1 MNTFKHRILRIGT
14 GAGFSGDR
22 IEPAVELCEKGDID
36 YLVFEC
42 LAERTIAL
50 AQLEKLS
57 NPNGGFDKLLEQRMV
72 AVLAI
77 CQKKNIKIITNMGA
91 ANPRA
96 ASRKVQEVA
105 RSLGIHG
112 LKIATIIGDDVAEKI
127 NKKHCLL
134 DMTQAPT
141 SDLGDKF
148 ISANAY
154 IGAEPIVEALAQNAD
169 VIITGRASDP
179 SMFLA
184 PQIYEFGWAMDDWV
198 RLGRG
203 TIIGHMLECAGQVTG
218 GYFADPGHKLV
229 PNIAEL
235 GFPLAEIDFEGNAVI
250 TKIKGSGGI
259 VSEATCKEQ
268 LLYEIHDPKA
278 YLQPDV
284 VADFSNV
291 CIEQVGDN
299 RVAITG
305 GSGHARTGKLKVS
318 VGYDD
323 GWIGEGQISYAGLGC
338 VERGKL
344 AINIIKQRIDLT
356 KIDCTEIRGDLI
368 GMNAI
373 LGERNNGYVNNAE
386 IRVRF
391 AARCPDKFNAE
402 RICRE
407 VEALY
412 LNGPSGGGG
421 VVTSFKK
428 IVAVAS
434 TLVPKQLVD
443 TKVEIIES

>member
-1 MNTFKHRILRIGT
+1 MNVRNHKILRIGT

-57 NPNGGFDKLLEQRMV
+57 NPNGGYDKLLEQRMV
-72 AVLAI
+72 AVLPI
-77 CQKKNIKIITNMGA
+77 CQQKNIKIITNMGA
-91 ANPRA
+91 ANPLA
-96 ASRKVQEVA
+96 ASKKVQKVA

-112 LKIATIIGDDVAEKI
+112 LKIITIIGDDIADKI
-127 NKKHCLL
+127 DKENCLL
-134 DMTQAPT
+134 DVTQA
-141 SDLGDKF
+141 SISYLGDRF

-154 IGAEPIVEALAQNAD
+154 IGAEAIVEALAQNAD
-169 VIITGRASDP
+169 VIITGRASDS

-184 PQIYEFGWAMDDWV
+184 PQIYEFGWAMDDWIK
-198 RLGRG
+198 LGRG

-218 GYFADPGHKLV
+218 GYFSDPGQKEV
-229 PNIAEL
+229 PNIAKL

-250 TKIKGSGGI
+250 TKVKDSGGI

-268 LLYEIHDPKA
+268 LLYEIHDPKF

-284 VADFSNV
+284 IADFSNV
-291 CIEQVGDN
+291 MIQQVGEN

-305 GSGHARTGKLKVS
+305 GSGRARTGKLKVS

-323 GWIGEGQISYAGLGC
+323 GWVGDGQISYAGLGC

-344 AINIIKQRIDLT
+344 AINIIKERIDLT
-356 KIDCTEIRGDLI
+356 AINCTETRGDLI
-368 GMNAI
+368 GVNSI
-373 LGERNNGYVNNAE
+373 FGEDSNGYENNSE
-386 IRVRF
+386 IRMRF
-391 AARCPDKFNAE
+391 VARCQDKFNAQ

-428 IVAVAS
+428 IIAVAS
-434 TLVPKQLVD
+434 TLIPKQLVD
-443 TKVEIIES
+443 IKLKILES

>member
-1 MNTFKHRILRIGT
+1 MNVLNHRILRIGT

-57 NPNGGFDKLLEQRMV
+57 NPNGGYDKLLEQRMV
-72 AVLAI
+72 AVLPI
-77 CQKKNIKIITNMGA
+77 CYKKNIKIITNMGA
-91 ANPRA
+91 ANPLA
-96 ASRKVQEVA
+96 ASKKVQEVA

-112 LKIATIIGDDVAEKI
+112 LKIATIMGDDVADKI
-127 NKKHCLL
+127 DKKNCLL
-134 DMTQAPT
+134 DTTQASI

-154 IGAEPIVEALAQNAD
+154 IGVESIVDALAQNAD

-198 RLGRG
+198 KLGRG

-218 GYFADPGHKLV
+218 GYFSDPGQKEV
-229 PNIAEL
+229 PNLAEL

-250 TKIKGSGGI
+250 TKVEGSGGI

-268 LLYEIHDPKA
+268 LLYEIHDPKS

-284 VADFSNV
+284 IADFSNV
-291 CIEQVGDN
+291 IIERVGEN

-305 GSGHARTGKLKVS
+305 GSGYARTDKLKVS
-318 VGYDD
+318 IGYDD
-323 GWIGEGQISYAGLGC
+323 SWVGEGQISYAGLGC
-338 VERGKL
+338 VERGKQ
-344 AINIIKQRIDLT
+344 AIKIIEKRISLT
-356 KIDCTEIRGDLI
+356 EINCTETRGDLI

-373 LGERNNGYVNNAE
+373 LGEHGNNFANPYE

-402 RICRE
+402 RICQE
-407 VEALY
+407 VESLY

-428 IVAVAS
+428 IIAVAS
-434 TLVPKQLVD
+434 TLIPKQLVD
-443 TKVEIIES
+443 TNVKILES